1 MTQRAVAIT
10 NLSLQVSSD
19 QEAELIKRVTAASLR
34 AVASDAALEVDFAPE
49 TDRNQPSNSLSN
61 SNHNQAE
68 GKATL
73 TLPPRRLTRDEKIR
87 LRGDA
92 DQVAVY
98 ARHHDAAI
106 DRNLSPPNEAAARA
120 VFDALELARCES
132 LAAKRLPGTL
142 VNIDAKIEQNF
153 RRLGLDRQQDRSP
166 ATMAEAIRL
175 LARQAM
181 TGATPPDATQSLL
194 SAWQPWFAEKLSRG
208 DWQNLTASIHDQ
220 QQFGLAAK
228 KMLAAMGLDTGGSD
242 EEGTD
247 DSGDNDAEEQDDSNQ
262 NASAQETDSESSEEE
277 SDDADAPEAT
287 SSEAGSSEAD
297 QQSGEAAM
305 SDDEGDAAPMP
316 PPRDD
321 GWGEAP
327 PKPYHP
333 YKTEWDEVAKAE
345 DLC

>member
-10 NLSLQVSSD
+10 HLSLQVSSD

-132 LAAKRLPGTL
+132 LAARRLPGTL
-142 VNIDAKIEQNF
+142 INIDAKIEQNF
-153 RRLGLDRQQDRSP
+153 RRLGLDRQQDRTP
-166 ATMAEAIRL
+166 ATMAEAVRI

-181 TGATPPDATQSLL
+181 TGATPPDATHALL
-194 SAWQPWFAEKLSRG
+194 SAWQTWFAEKLSKG
-208 DWQNLTASIHDQ
+208 DWQNLAANIHDQ
-220 QQFGLAAK
+220 QQFGQAAK
-228 KMLAAMGLDTGGSD
+228 KMLASMGLDTGGSD

-262 NASAQETDSESSEEE
+262 NASAQETDSDSSEEE

-305 SDDEGDAAPMP
+305 SDDEG
-316 PPRDD
+316 
-321 GWGEAP
+321 
-327 PKPYHP
+327 
-333 YKTEWDEVAKAE
+333 
-345 DLC
+345 